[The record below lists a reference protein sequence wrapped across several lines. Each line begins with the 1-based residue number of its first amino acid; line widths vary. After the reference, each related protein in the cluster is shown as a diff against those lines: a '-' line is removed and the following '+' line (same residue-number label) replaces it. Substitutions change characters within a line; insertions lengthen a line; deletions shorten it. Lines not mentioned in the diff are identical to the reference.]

1 MGAGEGEGWGAVS
14 DETPALSEAKQTL
27 LNALDSINE
36 IEEEMGADVRH
47 VAVVYSVYKTDEDGC
62 ISDNGGWNHSSE
74 PAWLI
79 GAMLRRGADAIE
91 DATEP
96 ADEDEE

>member
-1 MGAGEGEGWGAVS
+1 MSEES
-14 DETPALSEAKQTL
+14 ALSEAKQVL
-27 LNALDSINE
+27 LSALDSINE
-36 IEEEMGADVRH
+36 IEQEMDAEVKH
-47 VAVVYSVYKTDEDGC
+47 VAVVYSVYKQDEDGY

-91 DATEP
+91 GATEP
-96 ADEDEE
+96 AEDDED

>member
-1 MGAGEGEGWGAVS
+1 MDTGEGEGGAVS
-14 DETPALSEAKQTL
+14 EEAPALSEAKQTL

-36 IEEEMGADVRH
+36 IEEEMGAEVRH
-47 VAVVYSVYKTDEDGC
+47 VAVVYSVYKQDEDGIIC
-62 ISDNGGWNHSSE
+62 DNGGWNHSSE

-79 GAMLRRGADAIE
+79 GAMLRRGADSIE

-96 ADEDEE
+96 AEDDED

>member
-1 MGAGEGEGWGAVS
+1 MS
-14 DETPALSEAKQTL
+14 DDPTSGLSEAKQVL
-27 LNALDSINE
+27 LRALDSIGE
-36 IEEEMGADVRH
+36 IEEEMEAEVRH
-47 VAVVYSVYKTDEDGC
+47 VAVVYSVYKQDEDGT
-62 ISDNGGWNHSSE
+62 IGDNGGWNHSAE

-96 ADEDEE
+96 AIDEEED